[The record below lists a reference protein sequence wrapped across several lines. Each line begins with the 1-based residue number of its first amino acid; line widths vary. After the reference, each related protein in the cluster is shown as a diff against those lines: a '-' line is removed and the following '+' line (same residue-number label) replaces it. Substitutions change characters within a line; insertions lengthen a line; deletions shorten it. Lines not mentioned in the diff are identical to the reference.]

1 VSVELRVAIAAAV
14 FMFTAL
20 AALVTTG
27 AVVVPPR
34 LASEVRTARWRW
46 APTLTV
52 AAALVALVLL
62 PTWLARALC
71 GVALCLAGFGTRLRP
86 RHAAATTPRGR
97 RVAPRRD
104 AAEPLRLIL
113 LAAVLAALA
122 CAAFLGLV
130 AVQAE

>member
-1 VSVELRVAIAAAV
+1 MSVELRVAIAAAV

-34 LASEVRTARWRW
+34 LASEVRAARWRW

-71 GVALCLAGFGTRLRP
+71 GVALCLAGFAARLRP
-86 RHAAATTPRGR
+86 RNAAAARPRGR
-97 RVAPRRD
+97 RVAPRGD
-104 AAEPLRLIL
+104 AAEPFRLVL
-113 LAAVLAALA
+113 LAIALAALA
-122 CAAFLGLV
+122 CAVFLGFV